1 MHPDPCGNVHIS
13 LESSDIRPEIKEW
26 FECVDKD
33 GSGRITSEELQAALV
48 NAQRNCFSTKACQLM
63 IKLFDRNKQGSIDIY
78 EFQYLYT
85 FINQWVNLFNTY
97 DKDKSGYIEKD
108 ELMAALNQMG
118 YRISQDF
125 VNIFIAHNNKYDE
138 QRRLNLDQFIVGC
151 IKIQKITEGF
161 KIKDRKMQ
169 GIITLTFEDF
179 IRLILEDFL

>member
-63 IKLFDRNKQGSIDIY
+63 IKLFDRNKQGSIDI
-78 EFQYLYT
+78 
-85 FINQWVNLFNTY
+85 Y